1 MAILQGELNFMN
13 KVILFVATVSLFTQ
27 IFLGGCANQPMSEK
41 EAVKMMSGSSG
52 RPVDADDL
60 LVVDCLLPGK
70 LKKLGNM
77 SYLTPRRPIRTTAL
91 DCRLRG
97 GEYVAYDRSN
107 YETTL
112 KVWMEKASE
121 GDVVAQTYVGDIYEK
136 GLGRDPD
143 YASAAEWYKKAANQG
158 YAPAQI
164 NLGQL
169 YERGLGVEKDMM
181 KALEYYRKA
190 SGLNTAIVFESDAS
204 HSVVASKMEE
214 LRLEVERRKKQEGV
228 LQERLKEIQQ
238 QLEQTRAELE
248 KKKNDASKSSEAS
261 GLQQRINELEGK
273 AEKHRGQLETLKQAE
288 AKNVGPTIEM
298 LDSNISPGK
307 STDPNKVSRGA
318 KQGIPRI
325 SIDPKTEYV
334 IRGKVNAPSGISLF
348 TVNDREGELDKEG
361 LFNVS
366 IKVEQSDVPV
376 VIRAI
381 DSLGKQTTSVVLLT
395 PKSGD
400 SKGKKRELAPNVF
413 GSYYALIIGIEKYA
427 YWDGLYTPQCDAEEV
442 AKVLRDK
449 FGFKTKVILNA
460 TRFDL
465 LSALNEY
472 QKGLTERDNLLIYY
486 AGHGYLDDRIS
497 RGYWIPVD
505 GEKEVRANWISTFDI
520 TDMISILDAKHILVI
535 SDSCYSGILTRS
547 AIPQIE
553 GSAPVETRNECIKL
567 MAGKKS
573 RTVLTSGDLTP
584 VLDGGGGN
592 HSIFAKALLEVLSES
607 NEVLEGMRL
616 YKEVA
621 ARVTFAAASVY
632 VEQVPQYAP
641 LKYSGHEMGEFFLI
655 PVR

>member
-1 MAILQGELNFMN
+1 MISQILSRINRS
-13 KVILFVATVSLFTQ
+13 FVNSAR
-27 IFLGGCANQPMSEK
+27 CANKPMTEK
-41 EAVKMMSGSSG
+41 EAAKMTSSG
-52 RPVDADDL
+52 KRAVDADDL

-77 SYLTPRRPIRTTAL
+77 SYLTPRRPVRTTAL
-91 DCRLRG
+91 NCRLRG

-112 KVWMEKASE
+112 KVWMEKANE
-121 GDVVAQTYVGDIYEK
+121 GDAVAQTYVGDIYEK
-136 GLGRDPD
+136 GLGRAPD
-143 YASAAEWYKKAANQG
+143 YVSAAEWYKKAANQG

-204 HSVVASKMEE
+204 HSAVASKMEE
-214 LRLEVERRKKQEGV
+214 LRQEVERRKKQEGE
-228 LQERLKEIQQ
+228 LQEQLKEIQQ

-248 KKKNDASKSSEAS
+248 KKKNNASKSSEAS
-261 GLQQRINELEGK
+261 GLQQRIIELEGK
-273 AEKHRGQLETLKQAE
+273 AELHRGQIETIKQAE

-298 LDSNISPGK
+298 FDSGISGNK
-307 STDPNKVSRGA
+307 SPDANKVSRGT

-325 SIDPKTEYV
+325 SIEPKTDYV
-334 IRGKVNAPSGISLF
+334 VKGKATAPSGIYLF
-348 TVNDREGELDKEG
+348 TVNDKEWELDKEG

-366 IKVEQSDVPV
+366 FKVEQSDVPV

-400 SKGKKRELAPNVF
+400 SKGKKRALVPNVF
-413 GSYYALIIGIEKYA
+413 GSYYALVIGIEKYA
-427 YWDGLYTPQCDAEEV
+427 YWDGLYTPQNDAEEV

-449 FGFKTKVILNA
+449 YGFKTKVILNA

-465 LSALNEY
+465 LSALNDY
-472 QKGLTERDNLLIYY
+472 QKELTVRDNLLIYY

-520 TDMISILDAKHILVI
+520 TDMISILEAKHILVI

-592 HSIFAKALLEVLSES
+592 HSVFAKALLEVLSES
-607 NEVLEGMRL
+607 SDVLEGMRL
-616 YKEVA
+616 YREVA

-641 LKYSGHEMGEFFLI
+641 LKYSGHEMGEVFLI

>member
-1 MAILQGELNFMN
+1 MY
-13 KVILFVATVSLFTQ
+13 KVILSVATLSLFTQ
-27 IFLGGCANQPMSEK
+27 FFLGGCANQPLSEK
-41 EAVKMMSGSSG
+41 EAVKMMSGSSA

-60 LVVDCLLPGK
+60 LVVDCLLPGQIR
-70 LKKLGNM
+70 KLGNM
-77 SYLTPRRPIRTTAL
+77 SYLTPRRPVRTTAL

-112 KVWMEKASE
+112 KVWLEKASE

-143 YASAAEWYKKAANQG
+143 YAGAAEWYKKAANQG

-190 SGLNTAIVFESDAS
+190 SGLNEAIVFESTSA
-204 HSVVASKMEE
+204 HSAVTEKLEE
-214 LRLEVERRKKQEGV
+214 LRREVDRRRKQEGV
-228 LQERLKEIQQ
+228 LQDQLKEIQQ
-238 QLEQTRAELE
+238 QLEQSRAELE
-248 KKKNDASKSSEAS
+248 KKKNDAAKSSEAS
-261 GLQQRINELEGK
+261 GLQQRIIELEGK
-273 AEKHRGQLETLKQAE
+273 AEQHRGQLETIKQAE

-298 LDSNISPGK
+298 FDSSISENK
-307 STDPNKVSRGA
+307 STEANKVSRGA
-318 KQGIPRI
+318 EPMRKQGIPRI
-325 SIDPKTEYV
+325 SIEPKTDYV
-334 IRGKVNAPSGISLF
+334 IKGKVTAPSGLYLF
-348 TVNDREGELDKEG
+348 TVNDKEGELDKEG
-361 LFNVS
+361 LFSVS

-381 DSLGKQTTSVVLLT
+381 DTQGKQTTSVVLLS
-395 PKSGD
+395 PKSGV
-400 SKGKKRELAPNVF
+400 SGEKKRDLPPNAF
-413 GSYYALIIGIEKYA
+413 GNYYALIIGIEKYT
-427 YWDGLYTPQCDAEEV
+427 YWDGLYTPQNDAEEV
-442 AKVLRDK
+442 AKILRDK
-449 FGFKTKVILNA
+449 YGFKTKIILNA

-472 QKGLTERDNLLIYY
+472 QKELTERDNLLIYY

-505 GEKEVRANWISTFDI
+505 GDKEVRANWISTFDI
-520 TDMISILDAKHILVI
+520 TDMISILEAKHILVI

-553 GSAPVETRNECIKL
+553 GSVPVETRNECIKL

-607 NEVLEGMRL
+607 SAVLEGMRL
-616 YKEVA
+616 YKEVS
-621 ARVTFAAASVY
+621 ARVAFAAASIY

-655 PVR
+655 PIR

>member
-1 MAILQGELNFMN
+1 MN
-13 KVILFVATVSLFTQ
+13 KVILSIATVSLFTQ
-27 IFLGGCANQPMSEK
+27 FFFCGSARCANKPMTEK
-41 EAVKMMSGSSG
+41 EAAKMASSG
-52 RPVDADDL
+52 KRAVDADDL
-60 LVVDCLLPGK
+60 LIVDCLLPGK

-77 SYLTPRRPIRTTAL
+77 SYLSPRRPVRTTAL
-91 DCRLRG
+91 NCRLRG

-136 GLGRDPD
+136 GLGRAPD

-204 HSVVASKMEE
+204 HSAVASKMEE
-214 LRLEVERRKKQEGV
+214 LRLEVERRKKQEGE

-325 SIDPKTEYV
+325 STDPKTEYV

-348 TVNDREGELDKEG
+348 TVNDREGELDKDG

-413 GSYYALIIGIEKYA
+413 GSYYALIIGIEKYT
-427 YWDGLYTPQCDAEEV
+427 YWDGLYTPQCDAEDV
-442 AKVLRDK
+442 AKVLKDK

-472 QKGLTERDNLLIYY
+472 QKELTERDNLLIYY

-616 YKEVA
+616 YKEVS

>member
-1 MAILQGELNFMN
+1 MN
-13 KVILFVATVSLFTQ
+13 KVILSVATVSFFIQ
-27 IFLGGCANQPMSEK
+27 IFFGGYANQPVSAK
-41 EAVKMMSGSSG
+41 ETAKKSGK
-52 RPVDADDL
+52 PVDADDL
-60 LVVDCLLPGK
+60 LIVDCLLPGK

-77 SYLTPRRPIRTTAL
+77 SYLSPRRPVRTTAL

-136 GLGRDPD
+136 GLGRAPD
-143 YASAAEWYKKAANQG
+143 YAAAAEWYKKAANQG

-190 SGLNTAIVFESDAS
+190 SGLNTAIVFESDSS
-204 HSVVASKMEE
+204 HSAVTSKMEE
-214 LRLEVERRKKQEGV
+214 LRQEVERRKKQEGA
-228 LQERLKEIQQ
+228 LQEQLKEIQQ

-248 KKKNDASKSSEAS
+248 KKKNDATKSGDAS
-261 GLQQRINELEGK
+261 GLQQRIIELEGK
-273 AEKHRGQLETLKQAE
+273 AEKHRGQLETIKQAE
-288 AKNVGPTIEM
+288 AKNIGPTIEM
-298 LDSNISPGK
+298 LDSNISGSK
-307 STDPNKVSRGA
+307 STDPSKVSRGA

-325 SIDPKTEYV
+325 SINPKTDYV
-334 IRGKVNAPSGISLF
+334 IRGKVNAPSGLSLF
-348 TVNDREGELDKEG
+348 TVNDREGELDKDG

-366 IKVEQSDVPV
+366 VKVEQSDVPV

-395 PKSGD
+395 PKTGD

-413 GSYYALIIGIEKYA
+413 GSYYALVIGIEKYN
-427 YWDGLYTPQCDAEEV
+427 YWDGLYTPQCDAEDV
-442 AKVLRDK
+442 AKVLKDK
-449 FGFKTKVILNA
+449 FGFKTKVLLNA

-472 QKGLTERDNLLIYY
+472 QKELTERDNLLIYY

-655 PVR
+655 PIH

>member
-1 MAILQGELNFMN
+1 
-13 KVILFVATVSLFTQ
+13 
-27 IFLGGCANQPMSEK
+27 
-41 EAVKMMSGSSG
+41 
-52 RPVDADDL
+52 
-60 LVVDCLLPGK
+60 
-70 LKKLGNM
+70 M
-77 SYLTPRRPIRTTAL
+77 SYLSPRRPVRTTAL
-91 DCRLRG
+91 NCRLRG

-136 GLGRDPD
+136 GLGRAPD

-204 HSVVASKMEE
+204 HSAVASKMEE
-214 LRLEVERRKKQEGV
+214 LRLEVERRKKQEGE

-325 SIDPKTEYV
+325 STDPKTEYV

-348 TVNDREGELDKEG
+348 TVNDREGELDKDG

-395 PKSGD
+395 PKTGD
-400 SKGKKRELAPNVF
+400 SKGKETGV
-413 GSYYALIIGIEKYA
+413 G
-427 YWDGLYTPQCDAEEV
+427 AECFWQL
-442 AKVLRDK
+442 LR
-449 FGFKTKVILNA
+449 L
-460 TRFDL
+460 
-465 LSALNEY
+465 
-472 QKGLTERDNLLIYY
+472 DNWY
-486 AGHGYLDDRIS
+486 
-497 RGYWIPVD
+497 
-505 GEKEVRANWISTFDI
+505 
-520 TDMISILDAKHILVI
+520 
-535 SDSCYSGILTRS
+535 
-547 AIPQIE
+547 
-553 GSAPVETRNECIKL
+553 
-567 MAGKKS
+567 
-573 RTVLTSGDLTP
+573 
-584 VLDGGGGN
+584 
-592 HSIFAKALLEVLSES
+592 
-607 NEVLEGMRL
+607 
-616 YKEVA
+616 
-621 ARVTFAAASVY
+621 
-632 VEQVPQYAP
+632 
-641 LKYSGHEMGEFFLI
+641 
-655 PVR
+655 